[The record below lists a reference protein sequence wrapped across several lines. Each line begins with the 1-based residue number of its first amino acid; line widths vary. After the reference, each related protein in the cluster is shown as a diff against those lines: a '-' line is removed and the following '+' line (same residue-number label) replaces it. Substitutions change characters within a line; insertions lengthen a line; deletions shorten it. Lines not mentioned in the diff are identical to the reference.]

1 MRDRGG
7 RRAQQLGGAI
17 GIAVIG
23 TLFFSVAGHHGI
35 TTALEKMLYV
45 EAGTLLVAMCLVFLL
60 PMRARETDH

>member
-1 MRDRGG
+1 VRDRGG

-45 EAGTLLVAMCLVFLL
+45 EAGNFGPYPRVPSMGFSN
-60 PMRARETDH
+60 